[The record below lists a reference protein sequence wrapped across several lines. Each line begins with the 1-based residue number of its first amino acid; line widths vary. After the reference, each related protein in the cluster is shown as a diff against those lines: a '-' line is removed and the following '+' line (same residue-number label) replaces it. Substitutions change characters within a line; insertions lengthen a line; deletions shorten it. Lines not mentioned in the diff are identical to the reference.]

1 MKIIKEEFEE
11 LMKDHN
17 KNLEEPKNAVTSL
30 SPTYQQAI
38 EDNERIEKKLGDD
51 LKDMAKK
58 GDEMK
63 IDSPD
68 TGTKVKNA
76 YTEQITLDESLF
88 EEYGAFK
95 GELYLDQIADD
106 LRRGDYYGEVDDI
119 PWTLTINGRDCEDF
133 ESDWFLEYILDGIS
147 YAVQDGHLGYGG
159 FQEHIIPSDFED
171 KPDEWLKAKADA
183 ELIFDLGD
191 EDFADKDEIDFWYD
205 WDIDFDVDAWEE
217 KQDSYFD
224 DEEEFSV
231 EDESLQEATKKIED
245 LPDTIYELAY
255 DRMFPAAVKNYKP
268 TILLDNPIS
277 FDDSKIYMSDYVG
290 FEDIG
295 AVVQN
300 EEEANFVKDLAKF
313 VGAEYKFLPTE
324 KIPGG
329 VKGIGAS
336 IIHFKDEKEA
346 NTPTAEYLKK
356 IGYEGA
362 VRKDPN
368 AYKKKDDDFEEKL
381 TLDEEAKITIG
392 IYDFEP
398 WSGAV
403 EYFNVIK
410 DKDMLDELDAFIEEM
425 YPEGIS
431 DVELNDLLWFEPE
444 YVFEALGID
453 YEF

>member
-1 MKIIKEEFEE
+1 MKIKKKVLNEEFEE
-11 LMKDHN
+11 LMTDLN
-17 KNLEEPKNAVTSL
+17 KNLDEPANAVTSL
-30 SPTYQQAI
+30 SPTYQQAV
-38 EDNERIEKKLGDD
+38 EDNERIKKKMGDN
-51 LKDMAKK
+51 LKEISDK
-58 GDEMK
+58 GKEVILDN
-63 IDSPD
+63 PD
-68 TGTKVKNA
+68 TGKKVENEYTK
-76 YTEQITLDESLF
+76 QLTLDESLF
-88 EEYGAFK
+88 EEYGPYK

-119 PWTLTINGRDCEDF
+119 PWALTINGRDCEDF

-147 YAVQDGHLGYGG
+147 YAVQDGHLGYRG

-224 DEEEFSV
+224 DEEEFSI

-255 DRMFPAAVKNYKP
+255 DRMFPTGVKNYKA

-277 FDDSKIYMSDYVG
+277 FDDDRHWDREYVG
-290 FEDIG
+290 WEDVAAI
-295 AVVQN
+295 VKTQ
-300 EEEANFVKDLAKF
+300 EESDFVKQLADF
-313 VGAEYKFLPTE
+313 FDAEYKFIPTE
-324 KIPGG
+324 KIPGK
-329 VKGIGAS
+329 VKGIGVAVV
-336 IIHFKDEKEA
+336 HFEDEEEA
-346 NTPTAEYLKK
+346 NTPTAEFLKK
-356 IGYEGA
+356 KGIKTS
-362 VRKDPN
+362 VRRDPN
-368 AYKKKDDDFEEKL
+368 ASKKENESL

-403 EYFNVIK
+403 EYFNVIR